1 MPADLGFDVPD
12 EQLDKLWGSLS
23 SPQQRE
29 LLSVSRKRLFE
40 EIRKRYCSRC
50 YGLFALRS
58 VLSAG
63 LRSVALLVPCQ

>member
-12 EQLDKLWGSLS
+12 EQLRKLWGSLS
-23 SPQQRE
+23 APQQHE
-29 LLSVSRKRLFE
+29 LLSVPRKRLFE

-58 VLSAG
+58 VLCAG
-63 LRSVALLVPCQ
+63 AAPLLLVA